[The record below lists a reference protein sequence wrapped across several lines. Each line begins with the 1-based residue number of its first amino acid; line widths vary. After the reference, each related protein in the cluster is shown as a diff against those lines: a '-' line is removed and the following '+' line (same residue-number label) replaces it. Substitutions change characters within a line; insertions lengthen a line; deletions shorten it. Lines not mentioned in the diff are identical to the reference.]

1 MTYNYYDF
9 EEKNALEIIPSMY
22 KIPISKETEDKENG
36 EIESFASQ
44 EDSIVSSSYY
54 KIQNLRVENQYTSGW
69 CWAYASLK
77 SFETYLMKH
86 DNIGDNSNYN
96 FAEYHLAY
104 MKYNSFNSDTG
115 WKSNEG
121 YSNADIYTRGGNF
134 DDFMKYLG
142 ILSKGIESQDIVGN
156 YKILGPISGSDE
168 DNRSYDSI
176 KCEQFENKS
185 PEYRIKKVVQF
196 SSIKKE
202 YDDGKLVKV
211 IDSEGKDIN
220 EDLIK
225 KFRDSV
231 KEQIVY
237 NSAVFAYTNNSSDY
251 FNRENGAL
259 YINDNSAK
267 INHAVTIVGW
277 DDNYSKDNFLGNACH
292 DGAWIAINSWGEES
306 QDSDDGY
313 IYISY
318 DDALVEQYMY
328 GILEAERYEQEDSI
342 KLEYSTKKINDGS
355 VVVTISSDQK
365 LLAPD
370 NSWQVSYTDKEM
382 TDYYAIYETKTVL
395 TKTYDKN
402 TNETVEIRNVSGN
415 LSKIDIEVTGIVSEK
430 ISVGDVNGDGSVNIT
445 DLLLLKRHLI
455 SGNNEMW
462 KLRENRLKRAD
473 LNEDGNID
481 IVDILALKRII
492 NKL

>member
-1 MTYNYYDF
+1 MHIRIIVQIILT
-9 EEKNALEIIPSMY
+9 EKME
-22 KIPISKETEDKENG
+22 
-36 EIESFASQ
+36 
-44 EDSIVSSSYY
+44 
-54 KIQNLRVENQYTSGW
+54 
-69 CWAYASLK
+69 
-77 SFETYLMKH
+77 H
-86 DNIGDNSNYN
+86 
-96 FAEYHLAY
+96 
-104 MKYNSFNSDTG
+104 
-115 WKSNEG
+115 
-121 YSNADIYTRGGNF
+121 
-134 DDFMKYLG
+134 
-142 ILSKGIESQDIVGN
+142 
-156 YKILGPISGSDE
+156 
-168 DNRSYDSI
+168 
-176 KCEQFENKS
+176 
-185 PEYRIKKVVQF
+185 
-196 SSIKKE
+196 
-202 YDDGKLVKV
+202 
-211 IDSEGKDIN
+211 
-220 EDLIK
+220 
-225 KFRDSV
+225 
-231 KEQIVY
+231 
-237 NSAVFAYTNNSSDY
+237 
-251 FNRENGAL
+251 
-259 YINDNSAK
+259 NSAK

-318 DDALVEQYMY
+318 DDAIVEQYMY